1 MDFDILRSFAIAPP
15 SLIEPRSLQQRVDR
29 KYLLAASDITS
40 LLARLQQ
47 SHCVVSRVSTA
58 GRVTTASI
66 FDTPDRDLY
75 HAHRCGRRP
84 RYKVRIRHHVDRALS
99 FLEVKRKDRSG
110 RTTKHRLALP
120 YRQTTLG
127 PHERT
132 FIDAHAALDGA
143 PLLPRVSISFQR
155 LTLVGSS
162 VNERV
167 TLDRELMVAA
177 GHCVETLGRV
187 VIAEVKQSHYLNHA
201 GAVAG
206 FRHIHAREV
215 SAEQVL
221 PGDAPSGARSRQRL
235 QAGPESDRA
244 AFCMNAIWT
253 ACHLDNR

>member
-1 MDFDILRSFAIAPP
+1 MSTQAAPALSHLRSLDILRRFAIALP
-15 SLIEPRSLQQRVDR
+15 SLIEARSLQQRVDR
-29 KYLLAASDITS
+29 KYLLAASDITC
-40 LLARLQQ
+40 LLACLQQ
-47 SHCVVSRVSTA
+47 SHCVVRA
-58 GRVTTASI
+58 CEHGWARYDSI
-66 FDTPDRDLY
+66 YFDTPDRGLY
-75 HAHRCGRRP
+75 HSHRCGRRP

-120 YRQTTLG
+120 YRQDTLG

-132 FIDAHAALDGA
+132 FIGTHAALDST

-167 TLDRELMVAA
+167 TLDRELVVAP
-177 GHCVETLGRV
+177 GNCVETLGRV

-206 FRHIHAREV
+206 FRHLHAREV
-215 SAEQVL
+215 ALSKYCLATL
-221 PGDAPSGARSRQRL
+221 LWRPFPPTSSSR
-235 QAGPESDRA
+235 P
-244 AFCMNAIWT
+244 
-253 ACHLDNR
+253 

>member
-1 MDFDILRSFAIAPP
+1 M
-15 SLIEPRSLQQRVDR
+15 
-29 KYLLAASDITS
+29 LATGDITS

-47 SHCVVSRVSTA
+47 SHCVVSTGEHGWARYD
-58 GRVTTASI
+58 SI
-66 FDTPDRDLY
+66 YFDTPDRDLY

-120 YRQTTLG
+120 YRQDTLG

-132 FIDAHAALDGA
+132 FIDAHAALNST

-155 LTLVGSS
+155 LTLVGSA

-177 GHCVETLGRV
+177 GNCVETLGRV
-187 VIAEVKQSHYLNHA
+187 VIAEVKQSRYLNHA

-215 SAEQVL
+215 ALSKYCLATLLV
-221 PGDAPSGARSRQRL
+221 APVPANVFKPALRAIERL
-235 QAGPESDRA
+235 SV
-244 AFCMNAIWT
+244 
-253 ACHLDNR
+253 

>member
-1 MDFDILRSFAIAPP
+1 MSTQAAPALPHLMGLDILRRFAIAQP
-15 SLIEPRSLQQRVDR
+15 SLIEARSLQQRVDR

-47 SHCVVSRVSTA
+47 SHCVVSA
-58 GRVTTASI
+58 GGHGWARYDSI
-66 FDTPDRDLY
+66 YFDTPDRDLY

-120 YRQTTLG
+120 YRQDTLG

-132 FIDAHAALDGA
+132 FIDAHAALDGT

-177 GHCVETLGRV
+177 GNCVETLGRV

-215 SAEQVL
+215 ALSKYCLATLLV
-221 PGDAPSGARSRQRL
+221 APVPANVFKPALRAIERL
-235 QAGPESDRA
+235 SV
-244 AFCMNAIWT
+244 
-253 ACHLDNR
+253 

>member
-1 MDFDILRSFAIAPP
+1 MSTQAALALPHLMGLEILRRFAIALP
-15 SLIEPRSLQQRVDR
+15 SLIEARSLQQRVDR

-47 SHCVVSRVSTA
+47 SHCVVRA
-58 GRVTTASI
+58 NAHGWARYDNLY

-99 FLEVKRKDRSG
+99 FLEVKRKDGSG

-120 YRQTTLG
+120 YRQDTLG

-132 FIDAHAALDGA
+132 FIGAHAALDST

-167 TLDRELMVAA
+167 TLDRDLMVTA
-177 GHCVETLGRV
+177 GHCVKALGHV
-187 VIAEVKQSHYLNHA
+187 VIAEVKQSRYLNHA

-215 SAEQVL
+215 ALSKYCLATLLV
-221 PGDAPSGARSRQRL
+221 APVPANVFKPALRAIERL
-235 QAGPESDRA
+235 SV
-244 AFCMNAIWT
+244 
-253 ACHLDNR
+253 